1 MFKKILVPTDG
12 SEHSERAIRIAIEI
26 AQQSK
31 GSIVGLCVAQ
41 PYPYSPLS
49 EGAVAGDAAEY
60 ERQTVA
66 LAEKHTAKI
75 LSAAKE
81 MDVPCETVVTKSFKP
96 SKEIIEVAKSSQC
109 DAVVMA
115 SHGRKGLSK
124 LILGSETQNV
134 LAHADIPVLVCR

>member
-12 SEHSERAIRIAIEI
+12 SEHSERAIRAAVNI

-31 GSIVGLCVAQ
+31 GSLVGLCVAQ

-49 EGAVAGDAAEY
+49 EMAIAGDAAEY
-60 ERQTVA
+60 ESRSVA
-66 LAEKHTAKI
+66 LAEKHLDRI
-75 LSAAKE
+75 RAAAE
-81 MDVPCETVVTKSFKP
+81 EANVPCETLVTKSFMP
-96 SKEIIEVAKSSQC
+96 SKEIIKMAKEAHC
-109 DAVVMA
+109 DAIVMA

-124 LILGSETQNV
+124 LILGSETQSV